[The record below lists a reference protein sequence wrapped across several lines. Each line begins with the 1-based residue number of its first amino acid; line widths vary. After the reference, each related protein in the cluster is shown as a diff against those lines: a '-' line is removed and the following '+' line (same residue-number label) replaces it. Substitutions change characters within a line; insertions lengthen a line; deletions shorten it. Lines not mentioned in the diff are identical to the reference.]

1 MRKDYAR
8 MIGELQNKLNRIT
21 QENSK
26 IEGEISATMKKLKK
40 DYDIDSIQEAKEYR
54 TKLNGEITKH
64 ISEVESE
71 IYEIKEILDVG
82 GSPIVQNICAPIVK
96 NLVGQYWSSRQSPVA
111 VARKQDASEVSSML
125 SLAIE
130 RAVKINDDN

>member
-1 MRKDYAR
+1 MGKDYAR

-71 IYEIKEILDVG
+71 IYEIKEILDG
-82 GSPIVQNICAPIVK
+82 F
-96 NLVGQYWSSRQSPVA
+96 
-111 VARKQDASEVSSML
+111 E
-125 SLAIE
+125 E
-130 RAVKINDDN
+130 

>member
-1 MRKDYAR
+1 MPLLGGSMRKDYAR

-71 IYEIKEILDVG
+71 IYEIKEILDG
-82 GSPIVQNICAPIVK
+82 F
-96 NLVGQYWSSRQSPVA
+96 
-111 VARKQDASEVSSML
+111 E
-125 SLAIE
+125 E
-130 RAVKINDDN
+130 